1 MGKGY
6 AEGPAAEEA
15 QARLDA
21 IELGLA
27 GAARKQLRPGVF
39 GSTEDDPQRHFLG
52 WADEVDADALFASGQ
67 AWGITVVR
75 VSPDA
80 VSA

>member
-21 IELGLA
+21 IELGLPS
-27 GAARKQLRPGVF
+27 AARKQLRAGIF
-39 GSTEDDPQRHFLG
+39 GSTEDQPGRHFLG
-52 WADEVDADALFASGQ
+52 WADEIDADALFASGE

>member
-6 AEGPAAEEA
+6 AEGPAADEA

-21 IELGLA
+21 IEAGLE
-27 GAARKQLRPGVF
+27 GAARKQLRPGIF
-39 GSTEDDPQRHFLG
+39 GATAEDPGRHFLG
-52 WADEVDADALFASGQ
+52 WADELDADALFASGQ

-80 VSA
+80 VDV